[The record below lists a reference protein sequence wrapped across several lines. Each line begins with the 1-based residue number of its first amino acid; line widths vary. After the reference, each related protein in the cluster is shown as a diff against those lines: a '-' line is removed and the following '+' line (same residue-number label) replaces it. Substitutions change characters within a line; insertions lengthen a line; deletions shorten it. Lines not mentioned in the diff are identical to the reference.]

1 MKWIIAVLLCVSL
14 QTIWAAESPLAVIKK
29 KDIELQKLLKNK
41 NAPKETIKE
50 LINSIFDFQKMGRKS
65 LSSST
70 WKAQSEAK
78 QKEFVA
84 SFKEMVENA
93 SIKKLEVYEADST
106 LYDPPKV
113 SKRGV
118 KITAHMWNKGT
129 ESVLVYWVDE
139 VNGAWMAWDLIIDD
153 LSTVRNYREQFRKII
168 KDKGFDELLKILK
181 EKALE
186 NK

>member
-1 MKWIIAVLLCVSL
+1 MKWLIAVILCVSL
-14 QTIWAAESPLAVIKK
+14 QTWASESPLTLIKT
-29 KDIELQKLLKNK
+29 KDIELQKLLKK
-41 NAPKETIKE
+41 KDAPKETLKQ
-50 LINSIFDFQKMGRKS
+50 LINSIFDFRKMGQKS
-65 LSSST
+65 LSSSA
-70 WKAQSEAK
+70 WKGQPEAK
-78 QKEFVA
+78 QNEFVA

-106 LYDPPKV
+106 NYEKPKI
-113 SKRGV
+113 KKGKA

-129 ESVLVYWVDE
+129 ESVLVYKLEEID
-139 VNGAWMAWDLIIDD
+139 GAWMAWDLIIDD

-168 KDKGFDELLKILK
+168 KDKGFDELLNILK